1 MFKTLLINTLIYCS
15 GYPPSDTAE
24 PKMQETEQWVLEVRK
39 EFPGLLA
46 AKNWVLCD
54 SPGGTQVHKVRRI
67 RRNIS
72 YIFRKIS

>member
-1 MFKTLLINTLIYCS
+1 MAIHRVTR
-15 GYPPSDTAE
+15 